1 MDTVALFQRLG
12 LALAIGLLIGIE
24 RGWQEREG
32 PSGSRVAGIRTFAL
46 VGLLGGVWGA
56 LFEQVGGVA
65 LGLAALGFALGFIIF
80 EWRQSIADNNLSA
93 TGLVAGL
100 LTFALG
106 AFAVMGNMA
115 AAGAAAVAATAIMA
129 EREALHG
136 FLKKVTWPELRAALL
151 LLAMTFVL
159 LPILPDRTID
169 PWNALNPH
177 RIWLLTILIAAISYA
192 GYVAIRLA
200 GTRRGLLYAGAVGGL
215 VSSTAVTITYSKL
228 AKAQHE
234 TTPEVA
240 NAILAS
246 WVVSLLRM
254 AALASF
260 VAPALALPLVP
271 SVVGAAII
279 LAISG
284 FLFDRR
290 MKKSAKPP
298 ELGLTNPFELGE
310 VLQFGA
316 LLGLVLIPA
325 KLLGDNL
332 GAAGLLPLAAITGLA
347 DVDPITLSVSQMLGG
362 AITPAAGA
370 LAIMVAGAANIT
382 AKSGLAITIGGPRLG
397 FPLAGAGLLAIAAGG
412 AIHFLLVF

>member
-1 MDTVALFQRLG
+1 MDTLELFQRLG
-12 LALAIGLLIGIE
+12 LALAIGFLIGIE

-56 LFEQVGGVA
+56 LFAQVGGVA
-65 LGLAALGFALGFIIF
+65 LGLAALGFALGFIVF

-106 AFAVMGNMA
+106 AFAVMGDMA
-115 AAGAAAVAATAIMA
+115 VAGASAVAATALLA
-129 EREALHG
+129 EREALHS

-151 LLAMTFVL
+151 LLAMSFVL
-159 LPILPDRTID
+159 LPILPDRMVD
-169 PWNALNPH
+169 PWHALNPH
-177 RIWLLTILIAAISYA
+177 RIWLLTILIAVISYA
-192 GYVAIRLA
+192 GYIAIRLA

-215 VSSTAVTITYSKL
+215 VSSTAVTVSYSKL
-228 AKAQHE
+228 AKLQAE
-234 TTPEVA
+234 TGPEVA

-254 AALASF
+254 ATLASF
-260 VAPALALPLVP
+260 IAPPLALPLAVP
-271 SVVGAAII
+271 VVGAAIV
-279 LAISG
+279 LAVAG
-284 FLFDRR
+284 FLFDHR
-290 MKKSAKPP
+290 MKRSATPP
-298 ELGLTNPFELGE
+298 KLGLTNPFELGE

-316 LLGLVLIPA
+316 LLGLVMIPA

-332 GAAGLLPLAAITGLA
+332 GQAGLLPLAAVTGLA

-362 AITPAAGA
+362 AITPATGA
-370 LAIMVAGAANIT
+370 LAILVAGAANIT
-382 AKSGLAITIGGPRLG
+382 AKSGLAIAIGGPRLG
-397 FPLAGAGLLAIAAGG
+397 AGLAAAGALAIAAGG